1 MKITK
6 LSLSLLLL
14 MGLTLA
20 GCSSSKESA
29 NNNNSESTKLTI
41 YTTIYPLQDFAK
53 KIGGEYVDVES
64 IYPPN
69 VDAHSFEPSTKDMMK
84 LAEADL
90 FIYSGAG
97 IEGFTEKAE
106 QALKNEKVMIVKAA
120 ENVEMIESS
129 HDHSHEKEGA
139 HSDEEHHD
147 EESAHSDEEHHD
159 KDAAHSDEE
168 HHDEEA
174 AHSDE
179 EHHDEEAA
187 HSDEKQ
193 HDEEAA
199 HSDEEHH
206 DEENTHSDEEH
217 HDKNLDPHVWL
228 DPILSI
234 KLASNIKDSLIELM
248 PDREQEFEQNFAQL
262 EKDLKELDNEFKNV
276 IEQAE
281 NKHLLVAHEAYGYWS
296 NRYGIIQIAV
306 NGLSPTQEPSQ
317 RELTKLIEEAKE
329 HDLKYI
335 AFEQNVSSRV
345 AEMIQREIGAETVTL
360 YNLESISAE
369 DIKNQEDYFSLMR
382 INLQVLEKVL
392 N

>member
-6 LSLSLLLL
+6 LSLGLLLL
-14 MGLTLA
+14 VGLTLA

-29 NNNNSESTKLTI
+29 NKNNSEDTKLTV

-53 KIGGEYVDVES
+53 KIGGEFVDVES

-69 VDAHSFEPSTKDMMK
+69 VDAHSFEPSTKDIMK

-97 IEGFTEKAE
+97 IEGFAEKAE
-106 QALKNEKVMIVKAA
+106 QALKNEKVMILKAA
-120 ENVEMIESS
+120 ENAEMIESF
-129 HDHSHEKEGA
+129 HDHSHEGEDA
-139 HSDEEHHD
+139 HSEEEHHD
-147 EESAHSDEEHHD
+147 EEAAYSEEEHHD
-159 KDAAHSDEE
+159 EEDAHSGEE

-174 AHSDE
+174 AHSEE
-179 EHHDEEAA
+179 EHHDKEAA
-187 HSDEKQ
+187 HS
-193 HDEEAA
+193 EE
-199 HSDEEHH
+199 EQH

-262 EKDLKELDNEFKNV
+262 EKDLMELDSEFKSV
-276 IEQAE
+276 IEKAE

-345 AEMIQREIGAETVTL
+345 AEMIQSEIDAETVTL

-369 DIKNQEDYFSLMR
+369 DMKNQEDYFSLMR
-382 INLQVLEKVL
+382 KNLQTLEKML